1 MKYVNYSIV
10 FREVP
15 NEVTLAINLS
25 NCPHRCKG
33 CHSPYL
39 REDTGDILDNEV
51 LEKLLDKY
59 SDAITCVCFMG
70 GDASP
75 REVEQCAAF
84 TRNHSNGRLK
94 IGWYSGNDK
103 FSENCSLQSFDY
115 IKLGAYI
122 EHLGGLD
129 VPTTNQRFYR
139 IKNGKMVDITERFQV
154 PSFKIEECGF

>member
-15 NEVTLAINLS
+15 DEVTLAINLS

-39 REDTGDILDNEV
+39 REDIGELLDFDA
-51 LEKLLDKY
+51 LDGLLDKY
-59 SDAITCVCFMG
+59 GDAVTCICFMG

-75 REVEQCAAF
+75 KEVERCAVYV
-84 TRNHSNGRLK
+84 RHRSNGRLK

-103 FSENCSLQSFDY
+103 FPESCSLQNFDY

-129 VPTTNQRFYR
+129 SKTTNQRFYR
-139 IKNGKMVDITERFQV
+139 IEDREMKAVLSSEF
-154 PSFKIEECGF
+154 